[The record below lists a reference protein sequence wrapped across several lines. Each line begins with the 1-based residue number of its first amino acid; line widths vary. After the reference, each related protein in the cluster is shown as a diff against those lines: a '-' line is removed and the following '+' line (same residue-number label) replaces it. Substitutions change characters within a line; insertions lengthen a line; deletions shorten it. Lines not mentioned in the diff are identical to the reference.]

1 VTGKRAGITV
11 LVAIPVALLVV
22 WVSNHTYWEDF
33 RMPMPPKG
41 EALVNPFYVVQRFAS
56 ALGAKTAWDRMLVV
70 PDTDAVIVVSTWH
83 WGLSGTRR
91 AALERWVESGGRL
104 VVDVNLIDSGG
115 EFRKWS
121 GISRQKGGNFRKDSA
136 EEQPCRSVREEF
148 DGRPSGTADRAELY
162 LCNHGFEGQTMNL
175 SWLESAT
182 TPRWALRDKNR
193 LQAIRVSIGRG
204 SVTAINNAPFVD
216 RALFDGDHARVFVAA
231 AGLRRGDEV
240 HFLTEDDSPSLLALT
255 WRHGAPV
262 VAVAMTLLAALL
274 WRGAVRFGPLAP
286 PAIAARRSLADQI
299 RGTGRFALRYGSD
312 QALHAACVRALDEAA
327 QRRIRSYAALTADE
341 RLAALARVTGFDR
354 DSLAAAVHH
363 PGWRTA
369 SELRRTLSFLE
380 AARRNTLVTSTKIQ
394 YGTQ

>member
-1 VTGKRAGITV
+1 VTGKRAAITL
-11 LVAIPVALLVV
+11 LVAISGALLVA

-33 RMPMPPKG
+33 KMPMAPKG

-56 ALGAKTAWDRMLVV
+56 ALGAKTTWDRMLVV

-83 WGLSGTRR
+83 WNLSGTRR

-104 VVDVNLIDSGG
+104 VMDGNLIDVGG

-121 GISRQKGGNFRKDSA
+121 GISRRYPARNGRKSA
-136 EEQPCRSVREEF
+136 REEQPCRPVQEEF
-148 DGRPSGTADRAELY
+148 DGQPSGTTDDAELW
-162 LCNHGFEGQTMNL
+162 LCYIGV
-175 SWLESAT
+175 SALESAT
-182 TPRWALRDKNR
+182 TPRWALRDENS

-204 SVTAINNAPFVD
+204 SVTVINNAPFVD
-216 RALFDGDHARVFVAA
+216 RALFYGDHARAFVAA

-240 HFLTEDDSPSLLALT
+240 HFLTEDDYPSLFALT

-286 PAIAARRSLADQI
+286 ATIAARRSLADQI

-312 QALHAACVRALDEAA
+312 QALHAACVRALEEAA
-327 QRRIRSYAALTADE
+327 RRRIKSYPALTADE

-354 DSLAAAVHH
+354 DALAAAIHH

-394 YGTQ
+394 YGTH